1 METKVRYRGTE
12 EHRLWLFDLAH
23 GNLDEDRIVKG
34 FIKYYVLEGLALGNV
49 QDDIVFKTHYMPE
62 NAMESLKTALEQAA
76 V

>member
-1 METKVRYRGTE
+1 MDTKLRSMGTE

-23 GNLDEDRIVKG
+23 GNLDEYRIVKG